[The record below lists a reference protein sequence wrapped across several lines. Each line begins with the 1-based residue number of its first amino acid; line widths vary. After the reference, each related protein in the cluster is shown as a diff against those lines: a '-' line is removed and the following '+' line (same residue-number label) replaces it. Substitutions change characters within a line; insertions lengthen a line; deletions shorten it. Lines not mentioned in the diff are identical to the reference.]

1 MKKSKLLA
9 IIDKAINEVLSEDK
23 AKDDATKKAEE
34 VAFDATLKAIKSK
47 QTALAQKY
55 TDIQKEKNN
64 IKTGNTII
72 PEAELDE
79 ARRYGI
85 ADAEKAQALIDAAS
99 GKAKG
104 RIQQIVDAINA
115 AGGRLSGGGIA
126 NAIGVIQPQINSLLK
141 AMVENGI
148 LDIEGG
154 KAFAVAP
161 AAGEE
166 APEEEPEMA
175 GDETD
180 LFVGKGDIN
189 KTLSSYFKDE
199 PTPEEEPAI
208 PTKTVSVAT
217 APKIGVWFD
226 DHSDLIQAIIDK
238 TKTATKRV
246 GKLKENE
253 EIGSGDFKR
262 SALASKDWAKE
273 SLKTLIEELVSEL
286 IKVKQEDPAMF
297 EKILVQLKQ
306 YKFGPTNS
314 LSSYKEILKQ
324 LQAAD
329 VDAKSVDAGDL
340 ELDDEEE
347 EEDTL
352 PEPIMERLQKLAK
365 IK

>member
-9 IIDKAINEVLSEDK
+9 IIDKAINEVLNEDQALDK
-23 AKDDATKKAEE
+23 AAKDAEI
-34 VAFDATLKAIKSK
+34 AAIKK
-47 QTALAQKY
+47 RQTALQAQLQSVVSGK
-55 TDIQKEKNN
+55 DVM
-64 IKTGNTII
+64 
-72 PEAELDE
+72 PEGVLDE

-154 KAFAVAP
+154 KAFTTAP
-161 AAGEE
+161 APGEE

-199 PTPEEEPAI
+199 PTPEEKPAI
-208 PTKTVSVAT
+208 PTKTVSLAA

-314 LSSYKEILKQ
+314 LSSYKEIIKQ
-324 LQAAD
+324 LNAAD
-329 VDAKSVDAGDL
+329 VDAKPVDAGDL
-340 ELDDEEE
+340 ELGDEEE

-352 PEPIMERLQKLAK
+352 PEPVMERLQKLAK

>member
-9 IIDKAINEVLSEDK
+9 IINKAINEVLDEVTTIDVPGNPGNIPDQTKSAAINK
-23 AKDDATKKAEE
+23 ART
-34 VAFDATLKAIKSK
+34 T
-47 QTALAQKY
+47 
-55 TDIQKEKNN
+55 EKNPKLGTADDP
-64 IKTGNTII
+64 IEFVE
-72 PEAELDE
+72 EADLNE

-104 RIQQIVDAINA
+104 RIQQIVDAINV

-161 AAGEE
+161 TVGEE

-199 PTPEEEPAI
+199 PTEEEPAI
-208 PTKTVSVAT
+208 PTKTVSMAA

-352 PEPIMERLQKLAK
+352 PEPVMERLQKLAK

>member
-1 MKKSKLLA
+1 MKKSQLLA
-9 IIDKAINEVLSEDK
+9 IIDKAINEVLNEEESNIDVSNPTGLT
-23 AKDDATKKAEE
+23 AK
-34 VAFDATLKAIKSK
+34 
-47 QTALAQKY
+47 
-55 TDIQKEKNN
+55 QKETFIRQAQQSTGDRNLGT
-64 IKTGNTII
+64 IKK
-72 PEAELDE
+72 PVSFVEEAELDE
-79 ARRYGI
+79 ARRFGI
-85 ADAEKAQALIDAAS
+85 ADASKIQSLLDDIPSRPAKENAKKRIKQIIDAIT
-99 GKAKG
+99 K
-104 RIQQIVDAINA
+104 
-115 AGGRLSGGGIA
+115 AGGRLTGGDIA
-126 NAIGVIQPQINSLLK
+126 KELGVIQPQINNLLK
-141 AMVENGI
+141 AMEAKGI
-148 LDIEGG
+148 LNMEGG
-154 KAFAVAP
+154 KAFATPLAP
-161 AAGEE
+161 GET

-175 GDETD
+175 GDYTD
-180 LFVGKGDIN
+180 FFVGKGDVDKAFIP
-189 KTLSSYFKDE
+189 YFRDE
-199 PTPEEEPAI
+199 PTSEEEPAI
-208 PTKTVSVAT
+208 PTRTVSMAA

-286 IKVKQEDPAMF
+286 VKVKQEDPAMF

-314 LSSYKEILKQ
+314 LSSYKEIIKQ
-324 LQAAD
+324 LNAAD
-329 VDAKSVDAGDL
+329 VEAKPVDAGDL
-340 ELDDEEE
+340 ELGDEEE

>member
-9 IIDKAINEVLSEDK
+9 IIDKAINEVLDE
-23 AKDDATKKAEE
+23 ATAFELTTSTGKKVVQSFPNQSA
-34 VAFDATLKAIKSK
+34 
-47 QTALAQKY
+47 AQKFKSDN
-55 TDIQKEKNN
+55 TN
-64 IKTGNTII
+64 IRSVQQLEEDN
-72 PEAELDE
+72 LDE

-161 AAGEE
+161 APGEE

-208 PTKTVSVAT
+208 PTKTVSMAA

-253 EIGSGDFKR
+253 EIGSGVFND
-262 SALASKDWAKE
+262 SLAQ
-273 SLKTLIEELVSEL
+273 SL
-286 IKVKQEDPAMF
+286 
-297 EKILVQLKQ
+297 
-306 YKFGPTNS
+306 
-314 LSSYKEILKQ
+314 
-324 LQAAD
+324 
-329 VDAKSVDAGDL
+329 DANA
-340 ELDDEEE
+340 
-347 EEDTL
+347 
-352 PEPIMERLQKLAK
+352 ERLKHLSK
-365 IK
+365 N

>member
-1 MKKSKLLA
+1 MKKSQLLA
-9 IIDKAINEVLSEDK
+9 IIDKAINEVLNEAPSTYAGKNAVDDLKKDREYSTLSATGKLDAED
-23 AKDDATKKAEE
+23 E
-34 VAFDATLKAIKSK
+34 LKRGG
-47 QTALAQKY
+47 TV
-55 TDIQKEKNN
+55 
-64 IKTGNTII
+64 TIG
-72 PEAELDE
+72 EAELDE

-104 RIQQIVDAINA
+104 RIQQIVDAIND

-154 KAFAVAP
+154 KAFTAAP
-161 AAGEE
+161 APGEE

-180 LFVGKGDIN
+180 LFVGKGDVD
-189 KTLSSYFKDE
+189 KALSSYFKDE

-208 PTKTVSVAT
+208 PTRTVSMAA

-286 IKVKQEDPAMF
+286 VKVKQEDPAMF

-314 LSSYKEILKQ
+314 LSSYKEIIKQ
-324 LQAAD
+324 LNAAD
-329 VDAKSVDAGDL
+329 VEAKPVDAGDL
-340 ELDDEEE
+340 ELGDEEE

>member
-9 IIDKAINEVLSEDK
+9 IIDKAINEVLNEDQALDK
-23 AKDDATKKAEE
+23 AAKDAEI
-34 VAFDATLKAIKSK
+34 AAIKK
-47 QTALAQKY
+47 RQTALQAQLQSVVSGK
-55 TDIQKEKNN
+55 DVM
-64 IKTGNTII
+64 
-72 PEAELDE
+72 PEGVLDE

-154 KAFAVAP
+154 KAFATAP
-161 AAGEE
+161 APGEE

-208 PTKTVSVAT
+208 PTRTVSMAA

-314 LSSYKEILKQ
+314 LSSYKEIIKQ
-324 LQAAD
+324 LNAAD
-329 VDAKSVDAGDL
+329 VDAKPVDAGDL
-340 ELDDEEE
+340 ELGDEEE

-352 PEPIMERLQKLAK
+352 PEPVMERFQKLAK